1 MYAAGMCVRGVTRM
15 YFVPDK
21 TKVNQNFFINKI
33 LQPIVEKDIPR
44 LYPGEEK
51 NVILHFDLASSHT
64 TLAVYAYLKKK
75 KVKYISKEDWPSNS
89 PDLSPMDFS
98 GNGTFKKAMF
108 TRKPETIAGLQKIA
122 REVWKEFPET
132 TCYNTMK
139 AWPGRVQKML
149 QNNGFQIENMK
160 KWFGLF
166 LVVEN
171 RFNKV

>member
-1 MYAAGMCVRGVTRM
+1 MPEVSRTCILSRIRRKLIRISSSTR
-15 YFVPDK
+15 FCSQLWK
-21 TKVNQNFFINKI
+21 
-33 LQPIVEKDIPR
+33 KDIPR

-51 NVILHFDLASSHT
+51 NVILHFDSASSHT
-64 TLAVYAYLKKK
+64 TPAVYAYLKKK

-89 PDLSPMDFS
+89 LDLSPMDFS

-132 TCYNTMK
+132 ICYNTMK

-160 KWFGLF
+160 ND
-166 LVVEN
+166 LVC
-171 RFNKV
+171 FWW